1 MKTAQQLSR
10 NKHQTSLR
18 RMRLSH
24 GLKLADVAEQT
35 GIDIPRLSML
45 ETGVQ
50 NPSDEAA
57 RALAKFYGTTV
68 DALFP
73 RKVRRALRKMEG
85 R

>member
-1 MKTAQQLSR
+1 MG
-10 NKHQTSLR
+10 
-18 RMRLSH
+18 H

-57 RALAKFYGTTV
+57 RSLARFYGTTV
-68 DALFP
+68 DALVP
-73 RKVRRALRKMEG
+73 QVRKALRKMEG